1 MAGSVYQ
8 VGEQKIRP
16 GVYVR
21 VTNIGEP
28 QEAIVPLGVVAA
40 LFEASW

>member
-21 VTNIGEP
+21 VTNI
-28 QEAIVPLGVVAA
+28 ANRRRPLFPGVVAV
-40 LFEASW
+40 F